1 LLRGIEPAG
10 LYPLSSRFG
19 SSPLSMY
26 IAMGNGTP
34 GVVLREQGFSGKTLI
49 TLGINYSQMHDSSA
63 CLVRGGELLFA
74 VAEERLSRVKHDA
87 RFPQNAIRACLDF
100 GKVRADQLDEV
111 CFCWPT
117 AGPLYRHD
125 LKCYASGKM
134 PLTYLSG
141 LNSTLYFLSMWHQ
154 ESGAKKFA
162 QQFGPTRAKMRFV
175 DHHLAH
181 AISAYAY
188 SGFDEAAVAV
198 MDGRGAWEATS
209 IWHGRNGRLEHMLT
223 IPFPDSIGFFYSGFT
238 EFLGFQPN
246 SDEWKV
252 MGLAPYGQPGIDLS
266 AFIDVHAAPYRVQAR
281 QLATNGTAPL
291 ARMTAKLGPPRA
303 AESEI
308 DDRHKNIAYAVQ
320 DACETAMMNVVRL
333 AIEKTGC
340 RSVCLAGGVA
350 LNSKANGK
358 IASSGMVER
367 FFVQPAATD
376 DGAALGAAFAPY
388 LDNNGKLPN
397 KAMRHGYWGPS
408 FDDEA
413 IEAALR
419 TYKLHYTRLVD
430 PAVTA
435 AELLEQGKI
444 LGWFQGRME
453 FGPRALGSRSILAD
467 PRDPEMNTRVNNAVK
482 FREWW
487 RPFAP
492 SLKKEAA
499 EEYLECVSDSPFM
512 ILTAQVRP
520 EKRGV
525 IPAVT
530 HVDGSARPQTVE
542 KEINPLYWRVIDEFG
557 KRTGVPVV
565 MNTSFNLRGEAIVH
579 TPADAIRTFFSSG
592 MDALVIGSFLVGK

>member
-1 LLRGIEPAG
+1 ML
-10 LYPLSSRFG
+10 
-19 SSPLSMY
+19 
-26 IAMGNGTP
+26 
-34 GVVLREQGFSGKTLI
+34 

-63 CLVRGGELLFA
+63 CLVRDGELLFA
-74 VAEERLSRVKHDA
+74 VAEERISRQKHDA
-87 RFPQNAIRACLDF
+87 RFPHNAIRACLDF
-100 GKVRADQLDEV
+100 AKIRADQLEEV
-111 CFCWPT
+111 CFGWQT
-117 AGPLYRHD
+117 AGPVYRHD
-125 LKCYASGKM
+125 LKCYALGQM
-134 PLTYLSG
+134 PLTYLNG

-154 ESGAKKFA
+154 ESGAKKFEKE
-162 QQFGPTRAKMRFV
+162 FGPTRAKMRFV

-209 IWHGRNGRLEHMLT
+209 FWHGRNGRLEHVLT
-223 IPFPDSIGFFYSGFT
+223 IPFPDSIGFFYTGFT

-252 MGLAPYGQPGIDLS
+252 MGLAPYGQPGINLS
-266 AFIDVHAAPYRVQAR
+266 AFIDLHLQPYRVHAR
-281 QLATNGTAPL
+281 QLATNGTVPY
-291 ARMTAKLGPPRA
+291 ARIASLLGPPRK

-308 DDRHKNIAYAVQ
+308 KDRHKNIAYAVQ

-333 AIEKTGC
+333 AIEKTHC
-340 RSVCLAGGVA
+340 RNVCLAGGVA

-358 IASSGMVER
+358 IAASGLAEK
-367 FFVQPAATD
+367 FFVQPAASD
-376 DGAALGAAFAPY
+376 DGVALGAALAPY

-397 KAMRHGYWGPS
+397 KALRQGYWGPS
-408 FDDEA
+408 FEDGA

-419 TYKLHYTRLVD
+419 TYKLRCTKLSD
-430 PAVTA
+430 PASTA
-435 AELLEQGKI
+435 AELLSKGKI

-467 PRDPEMNTRVNNAVK
+467 PRDPEMNAKVNNAVK

-499 EEYLECVSDSPFM
+499 GEYLESATDSPFM
-512 ILTAQVRP
+512 ILTAQVRH

-530 HVDGSARPQTVE
+530 HVDGSARPQTVD
-542 KEINPLYWRVIDEFG
+542 KEINPLYWRLIDEFG
-557 KRTGVPVV
+557 KRTGVPVIL
-565 MNTSFNLRGEAIVH
+565 NTSFNLRGEAIVH
-579 TPADAIRTFFSSG
+579 TPTDAIRTFFSSG
-592 MDALVIGSFLVGK
+592 MDALVIGSFLVEK